1 VTVCSGDG
9 NEGTCGTRWAGLGN
23 TVAQA
28 AGRHSLSD
36 GFHVDSRDT
45 CEVACG
51 WRGSDGQA
59 PAHAGVW
66 WSPAVATSTQ
76 HFCARKKNMQRLTRC
91 NTAARPQGCRRGWK
105 HGCTENED
113 TCFGRESALS
123 REFTHEHTRSSTPQP
138 CAVLLP
144 KMPQQQS
151 AKMRGRKALDMCVV
165 ILRT

>member
-1 VTVCSGDG
+1 MKERVERVGLAWATQWRKRRGGTHSRTVSMLIREIPVRWRAGG
-9 NEGTCGTRWAGLGN
+9 EAAMVRLQHMRVCGGHQLLPRVHN
-23 TVAQA
+23 TFA
-28 AGRHSLSD
+28 
-36 GFHVDSRDT
+36 
-45 CEVACG
+45 
-51 WRGSDGQA
+51 
-59 PAHAGVW
+59 
-66 WSPAVATSTQ
+66 
-76 HFCARKKNMQRLTRC
+76 ARKKNMQRLTRC